1 MMENAKLNEYESLEL
16 ITKMIERAKHTEIGR
31 LNFVTLYGM
40 LGLVM
45 FTVSLVKPEPPYT
58 LSWSVVAATSYAV
71 PFAYHKMWRKQM
83 TVTGSIVKRGWG
95 LLALAGILTPF
106 IGNLEAPQ
114 CVAALMVA
122 IGSCMLFMLSGI
134 YKLKAIL
141 IAAFIGLCSSIMA
154 IISGGFHNASWVFW
168 AYVFFA
174 YCVYIGLSL
183 HGNVDEIRTF

>member
-71 PFAYHKMWRKQM
+71 PFAYHKMWRNQM
-83 TVTGSIVKRGWG
+83 TVTGRVVKYGWG
-95 LLALAGILTPF
+95 LFALVGIFVP
-106 IGNLEAPQ
+106 IMGYWDAPLF
-114 CVAALMVA
+114 VPPLMV
-122 IGSCMLFMLSGI
+122 IVGSCALFMLGGI
-134 YKLKAIL
+134 YKQKAIL
-141 IAAFIGLCSSIMA
+141 IAGYFGLVSGVMFITTN
-154 IISGGFHNASWVFW
+154 GGKYTNANLFS
-168 AYVFFA
+168 YVFFV

-183 HGNVDEIRTF
+183 RGNVDEIRTF